1 MPITAS
7 LSTGGLGVTLYPNP
21 EDGGALRLEADPR
34 HEAVSVRNLAGRP
47 VDLADKLLVVND
59 GFAFPLDG
67 TLAPGEA
74 RELRLG
80 ADLGM
85 GRPIMR
91 DGGGVAR
98 LATFRDVTLACDAWG
113 SGRC

>member
-1 MPITAS
+1 MT
-7 LSTGGLGVTLYPNP
+7 
-21 EDGGALRLEADPR
+21 
-34 HEAVSVRNLAGRP
+34 VRNVSGRP
-47 VDLADKLLVVND
+47 VGLADKLLAVND
-59 GFAFPLDG
+59 GFAFPFGDG
-67 TLAPGEA
+67 AVLAPGE
-74 RELRLG
+74 ELRARLG

-98 LATFRDVTLACDAWG
+98 IATYRDVTLACDAWG